1 MRATLGLPQ
10 LLTVIATSFTYSEG
24 VFGSKKKTSH
34 DNAAE
39 DQSSPSMTEA
49 EAHTQQGKG
58 RPTPTR
64 KEREQARKRPLVP
77 DDRKLAKEKQRLA
90 AQEARQRQSEAMRT
104 GDDRYLPIKDRGPQ
118 RRFLRD
124 YVDARFNIG
133 DYFIIVLLAIFIIGL
148 LMPLHIQQYTIW
160 VMWIFI
166 AIWVLDFFILWR
178 KLKRVVVEKFGS
190 AEPGSG
196 MYVFNRVM
204 MIRKLRMPKPMVRR
218 GEFPS

>member
-1 MRATLGLPQ
+1 M
-10 LLTVIATSFTYSEG
+10 
-24 VFGSKKKTSH
+24 FGSKKKTPN
-34 DNAAE
+34 DNATGE
-39 DQSSPSMTEA
+39 SSSQPMNDAS
-49 EAHTQQGKG
+49 AHTSQGKG

-77 DDRKLAKEKQRLA
+77 DDRKVAKEKQREA
-90 AQEARQRQSEAMRT
+90 AREARLRQNQAMQT
-104 GDDRYLPIKDRGPQ
+104 GDDRYLPVKDRGPQ

-133 DYFIIVLLAIFIIGL
+133 DYFIVILLVIFILGL

-178 KLKRVVVEKFGS
+178 KLKRAVVEKFGS

-204 MIRKLRMPKPMVRR
+204 MIRKLRMPKPQVKR
-218 GEFPS
+218 GDYPS